1 MNIAEQAEISVMLDG
16 LKQTVAQLEKGD
28 LSPTIAK
35 MIREDAEKEIEL
47 LRAKVLPKA
56 RPVSGCVVIPFLR
69 VTR

>member
-47 LRAKVLPKA
+47 LRAKV
-56 RPVSGCVVIPFLR
+56 RCVGR
-69 VTR
+69 SESWRSQ